1 MNAYEEQVEAYRK
14 AQEQKEKNENL
25 RIIQQQQEERIK
37 QIRKAI
43 AEWNKTLMDMDF
55 ETALQVEKRIV
66 EKVKWFENNKR
77 AVPPFLKQQL
87 FDIRKK
93 INPRFIRLG

>member
-25 RIIQQQQEERIK
+25 RIRQQQQEERR
-37 QIRKAI
+37 QEIRKAI
-43 AEWNKTLMDMDF
+43 TEWNKTLMDMDF
-55 ETALQVEKRIV
+55 DTALQVERRIV
-66 EKVKWFENNKR
+66 AKVKWFEQNQR
-77 AVPPFLKQQL
+77 TVPPFLKQQL
-87 FDIRKK
+87 FDVRKK

>member
-1 MNAYEEQVEAYRK
+1 MNAYEEQVEAYEK
-14 AQEQKEKNENL
+14 AKKQKEENEKL

-55 ETALQVEKRIV
+55 ETALQVERRIV
-66 EKVKWFENNKR
+66 KKVKWFENNQR
-77 AVPPFLKQQL
+77 EVPPFLKQQL

-93 INPRFIRLG
+93 INPRLIGL